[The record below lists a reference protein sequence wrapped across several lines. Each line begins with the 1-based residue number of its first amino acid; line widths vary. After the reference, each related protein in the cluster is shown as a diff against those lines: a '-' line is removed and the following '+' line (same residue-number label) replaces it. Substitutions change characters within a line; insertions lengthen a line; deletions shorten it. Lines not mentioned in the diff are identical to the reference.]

1 MQRGTFV
8 LAFVVSATWAMTAL
22 GQPPMT
28 PPGLSR
34 GGQLPPGQV
43 RVPVQPPPGS
53 GIPRY
58 GAWYDLDPDCPPP
71 RFRCC
76 GPVFW
81 QPYFIPPVVYQSFSL
96 QVMPAPVVGA
106 PNDLLIN
113 LLARQAAQQAQGQ
126 DPAEAGNNDRQVVK
140 PIRPAKARDA
150 LDMRAEMQK
159 LVRKGNDAFATGDYK
174 QALNL
179 YQQAVAAAP
188 LEPAPY
194 FHLAQAHFALG
205 RFIEAGVAIE
215 RGMRL
220 HPQWPSAAFQPRAMY
235 RDHAGDYERHLGALA
250 EEVGRNINDESLLFL
265 LAYQLWFDGRREE
278 AVALFRR
285 AAALA
290 HDTTLIERF
299 LKAAQQP
306 AAE

>member
-1 MQRGTFV
+1 MKRGSFV
-8 LAFVVSATWAMTAL
+8 LAIIVSAVGAIEIL
-22 GQPPMT
+22 GQPPVA
-28 PPGLSR
+28 PPGLGR
-34 GGQLPPGQV
+34 GGNLPPGQV
-43 RVPVQPPPGS
+43 RQPGQPWPGIGVPRS
-53 GIPRY
+53 GP
-58 GAWYDLDPDCPPP
+58 WCDFDPDGPPP

-76 GPVFW
+76 GPIFW
-81 QPYFIPPVVYQSFSL
+81 QPYCIPPVVYQSFSI
-96 QVMPAPVVGA
+96 QVTPAPVVGV

-126 DPAEAGNNDRQVVK
+126 AQGEAEPNDRPPVR

-150 LDMRAEMQK
+150 VDMRADMQK
-159 LVRKGNDAFATGDYK
+159 LLRKGNDAFAAGDYK
-174 QALNL
+174 QALNA

-188 LEPAPY
+188 LEPTPY
-194 FHLAQAHFALG
+194 FHLAQAHLALN
-205 RFIEAGVAIE
+205 RYVEAGVAIE

-220 HPQWPSAAFQPRAMY
+220 HPQWPQAPFQPRALY

-265 LAYQLWFDGRREE
+265 LAYQLWFDGRRED
-278 AVALFRR
+278 AVTLFRR

-290 HDTTLIERF
+290 HDTTLIDRF